1 MGVGEL
7 CAFDYDSPRPL
18 FAKQINKALGMWYV
32 VIDKVIDFFS
42 LCVHYSVWEML
53 DKYGPLNLIT
63 IK

>member
-18 FAKQINKALGMWYV
+18 FAEQINKALGMWYV

-42 LCVHYSVWEML
+42 MRALFSMGDVRQIWPFKFNYH
-53 DKYGPLNLIT
+53 
-63 IK
+63 